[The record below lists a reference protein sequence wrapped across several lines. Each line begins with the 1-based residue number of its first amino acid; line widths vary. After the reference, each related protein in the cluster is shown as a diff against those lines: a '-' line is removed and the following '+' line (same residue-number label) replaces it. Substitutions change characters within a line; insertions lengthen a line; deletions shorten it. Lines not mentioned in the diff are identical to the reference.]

1 MEFFTF
7 IIAAAWLGILVSI
20 SPCPL
25 ATNIVAISYL
35 SQQINQKI
43 KIMLQSLAYIAGR
56 TVIYVILAYLIVNA
70 MMNIPVISEFLQT
83 YITRLLGIF
92 LIITG
97 MVLLKLIEIK
107 LPGITISERMQKK
120 FQSSGYIKATLL
132 GMIFALAFCPI
143 SAAIYFGSLIPMA
156 LKIKSAFLLPI
167 AFGIFSGLP
176 VALFAIII
184 AFSAHKIGSYFASLS
199 RIEYYVTKIT
209 GVIFI
214 LAGIYYVLSYIFG
227 INLTFGGSL

>member
-143 SAAIYFGSLIPMA
+143 S
-156 LKIKSAFLLPI
+156 
-167 AFGIFSGLP
+167 
-176 VALFAIII
+176 
-184 AFSAHKIGSYFASLS
+184 
-199 RIEYYVTKIT
+199 
-209 GVIFI
+209 
-214 LAGIYYVLSYIFG
+214 
-227 INLTFGGSL
+227 